1 MNKEQQEL
9 KNFLNQLQGTIQQK
23 KRYLKKCLEQI
34 QDYGYESDNAEKQK
48 LEKILE
54 LIQIESLSNNYRKK
68 NMLGKGNVGQVYLMQ
83 NLENPQKQYAY
94 KRNLKKHEKKLT
106 YQAQLLKQ
114 VNKRVPSKSNLKYIQ
129 HGNNILIT
137 EYLKGFVQLN
147 DFLIISPEKCSEI
160 VPKVNIAVDELHK
173 AGIAHRDLKGEN
185 IMINP
190 ETLEIKIIDFGVGCI
205 KDSSKFN
212 CRDFIGTTPK
222 YYPQYQQ
229 HVDFQDWTLGDK
241 KALDILWNELCDV

>member
-9 KNFLNQLQGTIQQK
+9 KNFLNQFKGTIQQK
-23 KRYLKKCLEQI
+23 KRYFKERLEQI
-34 QDYGYESDNAEKQK
+34 QDYGYDSEEAEKQK

-54 LIQIESLSNNYRKK
+54 LIQMQSLSKKYRKK
-68 NMLGKGNVGQVYLMQ
+68 NILGKGNVGQVFLMQ
-83 NLENPQKQYAY
+83 DQENPQKQYAY
-94 KRNLKKHEKKLT
+94 KRNVKKHEKKLT

-129 HGNNILIT
+129 HADNILIT
-137 EYLKGFVQLN
+137 EYLKGFVMLN
-147 DFLIISPEKCSEI
+147 EFLKIAPEKCLKVI
-160 VPKVNIAVDELHK
+160 PKVNIAVNELHS
-173 AGIAHRDLKGEN
+173 AGISHRDLKGEN

-212 CRDFIGTTPK
+212 CRNLVGTTPK

-229 HVDFQDWTLGDK
+229 HGNFQDWMQGDN
-241 KALDILWNELCDV
+241 KALDIIWKELCDV